1 MDLSGQDDKDLSWHL
16 SLLQEDISGLELSH
30 CEFAEKHL
38 LPLLRVSL
46 QSNLRWKDRNK
57 LLFTPILVHCLAEEL
72 IVDIS
77 LDTPDD
83 SPRLGGT
90 DLLNRVTVERVELP
104 ALPGGSSTRETILA
118 SDPTL

>member
-1 MDLSGQDDKDLSWHL
+1 M
-16 SLLQEDISGLELSH
+16 
-30 CEFAEKHL
+30 
-38 LPLLRVSL
+38 
-46 QSNLRWKDRNK
+46 
-57 LLFTPILVHCLAEEL
+57 EEL